1 MNDLAVVVR
10 GLYKSY
16 GSVAAVRGIDLEVS
30 RGQVFA
36 FLGPNGAGKT
46 TTVEIL
52 EGHRRRDAGEVTV
65 LGYDPADSDKDFLS
79 RIGIVLQTTSVDPY
93 LTVKETLE
101 VFGGYYPHPRTVDET
116 LDLVGLTEHKNTGAR
131 KLSGGLQ
138 RRLDVAIGLIGDP
151 ELLFLDEPTTGFDPV
166 ARREAWAMIRNLRSL
181 DKTVFLTT
189 HYLDEAENLADKVA
203 IIVQG
208 QIAAQGSPQDLTSIG
223 KATAISF
230 RPPPESPPLPD
241 EFGAVAAPTDGLVSI
256 RTSTPTA
263 TLHRL
268 TGWAIAQ
275 DVELEDLTV
284 SRPSLEDVYLE
295 LVPGMDAEKST
306 E

>member
-1 MNDLAVVVR
+1 MNDLAVAVR

-16 GSVAAVRGIDLEVS
+16 GSVEAVRGIDLDVV

-52 EGHRRRDAGEVTV
+52 EGHRRRDSGEVTV

-79 RIGIVLQTTSVDPY
+79 RIGIVLQTTSVEPY

-101 VFGGYYPHPRTVDET
+101 VFGGYYPHPRPVDET
-116 LDLVGLTEHKNTGAR
+116 LELVGLTEQKNTRAR

-151 ELLFLDEPTTGFDPV
+151 DLLFLDEPTTGFDPV

-223 KATAISF
+223 NFTAISF
-230 RPPPESPPLPD
+230 RTPPESPPLPD
-241 EFGAVAAPTDGLVSI
+241 EFEAVQAPVDGLVSI

-268 TGWAIAQ
+268 TGWAVAQ

-295 LVPGMDAEKST
+295 LVPSMDTERDAE
-306 E
+306 

>member
-16 GSVAAVRGIDLEVS
+16 GSVEAVRGIDLEVS

-52 EGHRRRDAGEVTV
+52 EGHRRRDSGEVTV
-65 LGYDPADSDKDFLS
+65 LGYDPADSDMDFLS
-79 RIGIVLQTTSVDPY
+79 RIGIVLQTTSVEPY

-101 VFGGYYPHPRTVDET
+101 VFGGYYPHPRPVDET
-116 LDLVGLTEHKNTGAR
+116 LELVGLVEHKNTRAR

-189 HYLDEAENLADKVA
+189 HYLDEAENLADRVA
-203 IIVQG
+203 IIVEG
-208 QIAAQGSPQDLTSIG
+208 KIAALGSPQDLIRIGNVTSI
-223 KATAISF
+223 TFMLPSQ
-230 RPPPESPPLPD
+230 SPPLPA
-241 EFGAVAAPTDGLVSI
+241 EFDAEPAATDGLVSI

-263 TLHRL
+263 TMHLL
-268 TGWAIAQ
+268 TGWAVAQ
-275 DVELEDLTV
+275 NVELEDLTV

-295 LVPGMDAEKST
+295 LVPRMNTEKDAE
-306 E
+306 

>member
-1 MNDLAVVVR
+1 MNDLAVAVR

-16 GSVAAVRGIDLEVS
+16 GSVEAVRGIDLDVV

-52 EGHRRRDAGEVTV
+52 EGHRRRDSGQVTV

-79 RIGIVLQTTSVDPY
+79 RIGIVLQTTSVEPY

-101 VFGGYYPHPRTVDET
+101 VFGGYYPHPRPVDET
-116 LDLVGLTEHKNTGAR
+116 LELVGLTEQKNTRAR

-151 ELLFLDEPTTGFDPV
+151 DLLFLDEPTTGFDPV

-223 KATAISF
+223 NFTAITF
-230 RPPPESPPLPD
+230 RTPPEAPPLPD
-241 EFGAVAAPTDGLVSI
+241 EFEAVRTPVDGLVSI

-268 TGWAIAQ
+268 TGWAVAQ

-295 LVPGMDAEKST
+295 LVPSMDTEKDAE
-306 E
+306 

>member
-1 MNDLAVVVR
+1 MNDLAVAVR

-16 GSVAAVRGIDLEVS
+16 GSVEAVRGIDLDVV

-52 EGHRRRDAGEVTV
+52 EGHRRRDSGEVTV

-79 RIGIVLQTTSVDPY
+79 RIGIVLQTTSVEPY

-101 VFGGYYPHPRTVDET
+101 VFGGYYPHPRPVDET
-116 LDLVGLTEHKNTGAR
+116 LELVGLTEHKNTRAR

-151 ELLFLDEPTTGFDPV
+151 DLLFLDEPTTGFDPV

-223 KATAISF
+223 NFTAISF
-230 RPPPESPPLPD
+230 RTPPEAPSLPD
-241 EFGAVAAPTDGLVSI
+241 EFEAVQAPVDGLVSI

-268 TGWAIAQ
+268 TGWAVAQ
-275 DVELEDLTV
+275 DVELEDLNV

-295 LVPGMDAEKST
+295 LVPSMDTEKDAE
-306 E
+306 

>member
-1 MNDLAVVVR
+1 MNDPAVVVR

-16 GSVAAVRGIDLEVS
+16 GSVEAVRGIDLEVS

-52 EGHRRRDAGEVTV
+52 EGHRRRDSGEVTV

-79 RIGIVLQTTSVDPY
+79 RIGIVLQTTSVEPY

-116 LDLVGLTEHKNTGAR
+116 LDLVGLTEHKNTKAR

>member
-52 EGHRRRDAGEVTV
+52 EGHRRRDSGEVTV

-79 RIGIVLQTTSVDPY
+79 RIGIVLQTTSVEPY

-101 VFGGYYPHPRTVDET
+101 VFGGYYPHPRPVDET
-116 LDLVGLTEHKNTGAR
+116 LELVGLVEHKNTKAG

>member
-10 GLYKSY
+10 GLHKSY
-16 GSVAAVRGIDLEVS
+16 GSVEAVRGIDLEVP

-52 EGHRRRDAGEVTV
+52 EGHRRRDSGEVTV
-65 LGYDPADSDKDFLS
+65 LGYDPSDSDKDFLS
-79 RIGIVLQTTSVDPY
+79 RIGIVLQTTSVEPY

-101 VFGGYYPHPRTVDET
+101 VFGGYYPHPLPVDET
-116 LDLVGLTEHKNTGAR
+116 LELVGLVEHKDTRAR

-223 KATAISF
+223 NVTSISF
-230 RPPPESPPLPD
+230 RPPREAPALPD
-241 EFGAVAAPTDGLVSI
+241 EFGAALDSPDGLVSI

-268 TGWAIAQ
+268 TGWAVAQ

-295 LVPGMDAEKST
+295 LVPSMDTEKDAE
-306 E
+306 

>member
-52 EGHRRRDAGEVTV
+52 EGHRRRDSGEVTV

-79 RIGIVLQTTSVDPY
+79 RIGIVLQTTSVEPY

-101 VFGGYYPHPRTVDET
+101 VFGGYYPHPRPVDET
-116 LDLVGLTEHKNTGAR
+116 LELVGLVEHKNTKAG

-241 EFGAVAAPTDGLVSI
+241 EFGAIAAPTDGLVSI

>member
-16 GSVAAVRGIDLEVS
+16 GSVEAVRGIDLEVS

-52 EGHRRRDAGEVTV
+52 EGHRRRDSGEVTV
-65 LGYDPADSDKDFLS
+65 LGYDPADNSIAFLS
-79 RIGIVLQTTSVDPY
+79 RIGIVLQTTSVEPY

-101 VFGGYYPHPRTVDET
+101 VFGGYYPHPRPVEDT
-116 LDLVGLTEHKNTGAR
+116 LELVGLAEHKNTRAR

-189 HYLDEAENLADKVA
+189 HYLDEAENLADRVA
-203 IIVQG
+203 IIVEG
-208 QIAAQGSPQDLTSIG
+208 KIAALGSPQDLIRIGNVTSI
-223 KATAISF
+223 TFMLPSQ
-230 RPPPESPPLPD
+230 SPPLPA
-241 EFGAVAAPTDGLVSI
+241 EFDAEPAATDGLVSI

-263 TLHRL
+263 TMHLL
-268 TGWAIAQ
+268 TGWAVAQ
-275 DVELEDLTV
+275 NVELEDLTV

-295 LVPGMDAEKST
+295 LVPRMNTEKDAE
-306 E
+306 

>member
-1 MNDLAVVVR
+1 MNDPAVVVR

-16 GSVAAVRGIDLEVS
+16 GSVEAVRGIDLEVS

-52 EGHRRRDAGEVTV
+52 EGHRRRDSGEVTV

-79 RIGIVLQTTSVDPY
+79 RIGIVLQTTSVEPY

-101 VFGGYYPHPRTVDET
+101 VFGGYYPHPRPVDET
-116 LDLVGLTEHKNTGAR
+116 LELVGLVEHKNTKAG

>member
-1 MNDLAVVVR
+1 MDVPR
-10 GLYKSY
+10 G
-16 GSVAAVRGIDLEVS
+16 E
-30 RGQVFA
+30 VFA

-65 LGYDPADSDKDFLS
+65 LGNDPADNKIDFLQ
-79 RIGIVLQTTSVDPY
+79 RIGVVLQTTSVEPY
-93 LTVKETLE
+93 LTVKEILE
-101 VFGGYYPHPRTVDET
+101 VFGGYYPHPRSVEDT
-116 LDLVGLTEHKNTGAR
+116 LNLVGLAEHRNTRAR

-166 ARREAWAMIRNLRSL
+166 ARREAWAMIKNLRSL
-181 DKTVFLTT
+181 NKTVFLTT
-189 HYLDEAENLADKVA
+189 HYLDEAENLADRVA
-203 IIVQG
+203 IIVHG
-208 QIAAQGSPQDLTSIG
+208 EIAALGSPQDLTRIG
-223 KATAISF
+223 NVTTITF
-230 RPPPESPPLPD
+230 RPVPQSPPLPA
-241 EFGAVAAPTDGLVSI
+241 EFDALSAPADGHVSI

-263 TLHRL
+263 TVHSL

-275 DVELEDLTV
+275 DVELENLTV

-295 LVPGMDAEKST
+295 LVPGMASERGV

>member
-16 GSVAAVRGIDLEVS
+16 GSVEAVRGIDLEVP

-52 EGHRRRDAGEVTV
+52 ESHRRRDAGEVTV

-79 RIGIVLQTTSVDPY
+79 RIGIVLQTTSVEPY

-101 VFGGYYPHPRTVDET
+101 VFGGYYPHPLPVDET
-116 LDLVGLTEHKNTGAR
+116 LELVGLVEHKDTRAR

-223 KATAISF
+223 NVTAISF
-230 RPPPESPPLPD
+230 RPPDEAPALPD
-241 EFGAVAAPTDGLVSI
+241 EFGAALDSPDGLVSI

-263 TLHRL
+263 TLHNL
-268 TGWAIAQ
+268 TGWAVAQ

-284 SRPSLEDVYLE
+284 SRPSLEDVYLD
-295 LVPGMDAEKST
+295 LVPSMDTEKDAE
-306 E
+306 

>member
-52 EGHRRRDAGEVTV
+52 EGHRRRDSGEVTV

-79 RIGIVLQTTSVDPY
+79 RIGIVLQTTSVEPY

-116 LDLVGLTEHKNTGAR
+116 LDLVGLTEHKNTKAR